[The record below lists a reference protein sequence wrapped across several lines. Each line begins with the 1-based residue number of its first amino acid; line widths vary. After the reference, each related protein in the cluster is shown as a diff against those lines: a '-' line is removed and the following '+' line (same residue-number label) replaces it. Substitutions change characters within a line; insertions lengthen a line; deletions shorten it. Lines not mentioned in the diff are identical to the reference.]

1 MAILV
6 LGVGLG
12 PCCVELH
19 YRIVLVTL
27 SKTRKRCVKNVF
39 VALTVIHISYTG
51 DRAIFV

>member
-12 PCCVELH
+12 PRCVELH

-27 SKTRKRCVKNVF
+27 SRLLLAIRDFHDDSENV
-39 VALTVIHISYTG
+39 V
-51 DRAIFV
+51 